1 MKNKRQAYLPKPS
14 HKRGISGVVET
25 VIMIALA
32 VALVSIVWFVV
43 NNLVTG
49 RLGEAEACFGVFEK
63 VTINSKYTCYNYS
76 GDELR
81 FSITR
86 GDIDNVDD
94 ILVSISN
101 ESSTTSFK
109 IKEDSPEQLLNYPS
123 RVSATDI
130 PGKNS
135 GRTYIYSGISK
146 VPGSLEIAPIIKGKM
161 CQGPTPISQ
170 FDDCSLLVD

>member
-1 MKNKRQAYLPKPS
+1 MKNR
-14 HKRGISGVVET
+14 RGISGIVET

-76 GDELR
+76 GDELQ

-86 GDIDNVDD
+86 DDIDNVDD
-94 ILVSISN
+94 ILVSIAN

-109 IKEDSPEQLLNYPS
+109 IEEDSPNELSYLDRTFP
-123 RVSATDI
+123 AHI

-135 GRTYIYSGISK
+135 GRTYIYSGISE
-146 VPGSLEIAPIIKGKM
+146 VPDSLEIALIINGKM
-161 CQGPTPISQ
+161 CEGPNPISQ
-170 FDDCSLLVD
+170 FDNCALLVD